1 MVRAYVLRVR
11 SLYSAMTSLA
21 AVVGI
26 ALLILAAMPAHA
38 QQFTTLYPFCSQA
51 NCADGS
57 NPYSGGRLVQ
67 GTDGNFYGVTFQ
79 GGIVGG
85 YGTVFKVTPGGS
97 FTQLYAFCPS
107 QANDC
112 PDGFNP
118 VGLTQ
123 GADGFLYGAT
133 FAGGA
138 YGGGTIFRVSPGG
151 GFAHLADFCGG
162 DVNACPPGVIPNG
175 GAPRSGP
182 IQGSDLN
189 FYGTTFGGGSNAH
202 GGTVFEFS
210 LSGGLTTLAKFP
222 CDPVDCTGSYTWP
235 DGSNPWDSLVQGSD
249 GNFYGTAHQGT
260 ESTSG
265 PSGTGFGTIFRI
277 TPDGAMTDLYNFCQ
291 QPNCSDGAY
300 PLGGLV
306 QGSDG
311 NFYGTTSG
319 LSGPLGSS
327 IPNVGGSV
335 FKITPGGAFTT
346 LHTFCSQNGCTDG
359 VFPTAGVIQGTD
371 GAFYGTT
378 QGGGAYG
385 AGSIFKI
392 TSGGTLTTLYSFC
405 AQGGFFC
412 PDGVWP
418 LSGVIQGSDGNLYG
432 TTNNGG
438 VNNGGT
444 VFKLTIAQNVNLVV
458 SPSPMR
464 IPDSRYS
471 HFSVVV
477 LSNANFNSFKEI
489 DYSSVTFGVA
499 GHPLAPTSCRKGAWE
514 DTRVDNDGVP
524 DAACEFPYDTTE
536 FQLGPNT
543 VVMNGKFVDGT
554 PFEGSAVVTALAGR

>member
-11 SLYSAMTSLA
+11 SVFSAITLLA
-21 AVVGI
+21 AVVAI

-57 NPYSGGRLVQ
+57 NPYTGGKLVE
-67 GTDGNFYGVTFQ
+67 GTDGNFYGVTNQ
-79 GGIVGG
+79 GGVAGT
-85 YGTVFKVTPGGS
+85 YGTIYKITPSGS

-107 QANDC
+107 QANNC

-118 VGLTQ
+118 SGVTQ
-123 GADGFLYGAT
+123 GADGLIYGVT
-133 FAGGA
+133 FAGGRFNN
-138 YGGGTIFRVSPGG
+138 GTVFSVGTSG
-151 GFAHLADFCGG
+151 GFASLESFCAG
-162 DVNACPPGVIPNG
+162 DVNACPPGVPPNG
-175 GAPRSGP
+175 GAPRRGP
-182 IQGSDLN
+182 IQGADLN
-189 FYGTTFGGGSNAH
+189 FYGTTLGGGEAH
-202 GGTVFEFS
+202 GGTIYVFS
-210 LSGGLTTLAKFP
+210 VSGGLSTVANFP
-222 CDPVDCTGSYTWP
+222 FNPTGPDTWP

-265 PSGTGFGTIFRI
+265 PGGTGFGTIFRI
-277 TPDGAMTDLYNFCQ
+277 TPGGGFTDLYNFCQ
-291 QPNCSDGAY
+291 QANCSDGAY

-306 QGSDG
+306 QGTDG
-311 NFYGTTSG
+311 NFYGTTSA
-319 LSGPLGSS
+319 LSGPLGNTT
-327 IPNVGGSV
+327 PGAGAGSV

-346 LHTFCSQNGCTDG
+346 LHTFCAVNPACPDG
-359 VFPTAGVIQGTD
+359 AFPTAGLIQGTD

-444 VFKLTIAQNVNLVV
+444 VFKFTIAQNVNIVV

-524 DAACEFPYDTTE
+524 DAACEFPYDTTG